1 MERMEERG
9 VPQVQ
14 QGRGGQGEDQGKGGK
29 VRRKQSASLKQMFN
43 FNNRSRAKEARE
55 KAEGGG
61 VAVVEEDGKKFT
73 IRES

>member
-1 MERMEERG
+1 
-9 VPQVQ
+9 
-14 QGRGGQGEDQGKGGK
+14 
-29 VRRKQSASLKQMFN
+29 MFN

-73 IRES
+73 IRESI